1 MNRRMLA
8 KGAVFGATTA
18 ALAAPAI
25 AQPAPVVRWRMATAW
40 PRSLDTLF
48 GSAEALCRRIGQI
61 SEGRFEIRPFPGG
74 ELVPALQTFDA
85 VQTGSVECGHILSTN
100 FIGKSPALGFDGG
113 LPFGLNS
120 RQQTTWLNE
129 AGGRDLLRAMY
140 RKFDVVNHVV
150 GNVGVQMGGFYRKEI
165 RTVEDLH
172 GLKMRIGG
180 FGGRILAKLGAV
192 PQQLAASDIYS
203 ALERGTIDAAEWV
216 GPADDE
222 KLGFQRVARYYYTP
236 GWWEGSGS
244 ITGIVNIAA
253 WEALPP
259 AFRDMFEV
267 AAAEQNSLMM
277 ARYDARNPEALRRM
291 IAQGVQLRTFPR
303 VVLDAAYKASFEVF
317 EEVAAQNEDFRTLYA
332 SWKPF
337 LDSSN
342 NWFRVGEFTL
352 DAYRYG
358 NPIPGR

>member
-1 MNRRMLA
+1 MDRRKLLQ
-8 KGAVFGATTA
+8 GTVLGA
-18 ALAAPAI
+18 ALATPALAQTAP
-25 AQPAPVVRWRMATAW
+25 QVRWRMATAW
-40 PRSLDTLF
+40 PRSLDTLY
-48 GSAEALCRRIGQI
+48 GSAEALCRRVGQL

-85 VQTGSVECGHILSTN
+85 VQNGAVECGHILSTN
-100 FIGKSPALGFDGG
+100 FIGKSPAFGFDGG

-120 RQQTTWLNE
+120 RQQTTWLHE
-129 AGGRDLLRAMY
+129 AGGMPLLRAMY
-140 RKFDVVNHVV
+140 AKFGVVNHVV

-165 RTVEDLH
+165 RGLEDLN

-192 PQQLAASDIYS
+192 PQQLAASDIYA

-216 GPADDE
+216 GPHDDE
-222 KLGFQRVARYYYTP
+222 KLGFNKVAPYYYTP

-244 ITGIVNIAA
+244 ITGIVSAPA
-253 WEALPP
+253 WEALSPI
-259 AFRDMFEV
+259 FKEIFEV

-277 ARYDARNPEALRRM
+277 ARYDARNPDALRRM
-291 IAQGVQLRTFPR
+291 IAQGTQLRSFPR
-303 VVLDAAYKASFEVF
+303 VVMDAAYKASFETF
-317 EEVAAQNEDFRTLYA
+317 EETAAANEDFRTLYA
-332 SWKPF
+332 HWKPF

-342 NWFRVGEFTL
+342 NWFRVAEFTM
-352 DAYRYG
+352 DAFRYA